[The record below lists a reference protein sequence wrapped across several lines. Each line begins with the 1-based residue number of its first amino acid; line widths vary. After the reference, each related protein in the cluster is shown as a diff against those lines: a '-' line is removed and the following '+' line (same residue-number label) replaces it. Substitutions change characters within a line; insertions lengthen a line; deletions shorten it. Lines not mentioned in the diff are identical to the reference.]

1 MTKKRRMAVGVLTA
15 VAAVLLGNTTVMAEA
30 KAGEPVLSIETD
42 RTEYS
47 STDPI
52 METFAF
58 SFTGGGNGW
67 HTSSGISDSE
77 SRRTRR

>member
-1 MTKKRRMAVGVLTA
+1 MTKKRRMAVV
-15 VAAVLLGNTTVMAEA
+15 AVLLGNTMVMTETKAE
-30 KAGEPVLSIETD
+30 EPVLSIETD
-42 RTEYS
+42 WTEHS
-47 STDPI
+47 SKDSI
-52 METFAF
+52 LETFTF